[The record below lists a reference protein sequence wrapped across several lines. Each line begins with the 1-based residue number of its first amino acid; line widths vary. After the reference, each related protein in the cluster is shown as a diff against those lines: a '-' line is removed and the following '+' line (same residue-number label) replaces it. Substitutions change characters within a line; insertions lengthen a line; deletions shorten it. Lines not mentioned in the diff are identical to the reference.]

1 MQNSRHHLSNSP
13 SLLILTILPP
23 ARRFNPSPGV
33 VGSHSTEA
41 LKLRHATFTACCR
54 SLLQDK
60 YRVEPELL
68 ETVCPHCPSL
78 VPKGYPIDLEPLWLH
93 AMAYSGPGWAFE
105 APPPDWADPE
115 FVPKPRTAA
124 ASLPRATL
132 KQLSSAAVVM

>member
-1 MQNSRHHLSNSP
+1 MLLQAMQ
-13 SLLILTILPP
+13 
-23 ARRFNPSPGV
+23 PGL
-33 VGSHSTEA
+33 EA
-41 LKLRHATFTACCR
+41 SAYQVDNCTCP

-60 YRVEPELL
+60 YHVEPELL

-105 APPPDWADPE
+105 APPPDWAAPE

-124 ASLPRATL
+124 ASLARATL
-132 KQLSSAAVVM
+132 KQLSSAADRQS